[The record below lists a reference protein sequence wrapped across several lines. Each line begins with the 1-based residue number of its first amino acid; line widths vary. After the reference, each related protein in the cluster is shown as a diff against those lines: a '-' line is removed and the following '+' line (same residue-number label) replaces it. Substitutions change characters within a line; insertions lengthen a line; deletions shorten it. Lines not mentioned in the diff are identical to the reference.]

1 MKLSEFQ
8 SVSVIVTVVVF
19 HTLEVVTLAI
29 QFPVSQV
36 SPLGIP
42 KFNTAA
48 LLVQLL
54 VTVALLQAGNVVV
67 FQTDIVAAL
76 QVAQVSP
83 LGIVKSNTA
92 LVVVPLFTTL
102 AEVQA
107 HQVVVLH
114 TVIVAAVPGSHFR
127 LEY

>member
-1 MKLSEFQ
+1 MVKS
-8 SVSVIVTVVVF
+8 
-19 HTLEVVTLAI
+19 
-29 QFPVSQV
+29 
-36 SPLGIP
+36 
-42 KFNTAA
+42 NTAA
-48 LLVQLL
+48 LLVQVL
-54 VTVALLQAGNVVV
+54 VTVALVQGFPVVV
-67 FQTDIVAAL
+67 FPTVIVAAL
-76 QVAQVSP
+76 QAAQVSP

>member
-19 HTLEVVTLAI
+19 HTLEEVTLAI
-29 QFPVSQV
+29 QFPVSPV
-36 SPLGIP
+36 LPFGIV
-42 KFNTAA
+42 KLNTAA
-48 LLVQLL
+48 DEVQELLTEAL
-54 VTVALLQAGNVVV
+54 VPGFPVVV
-67 FQTDIVAAL
+67 VQTDIVAAL
-76 QVAQVSP
+76 QVAQVSH

-107 HQVVVLH
+107 HQVVVLQ
-114 TVIVAAVPGSHFR
+114 TVIVAAVPGSPFR
-127 LEY
+127 FLY